1 MHFAHLF
8 VPLTFGRR
16 YSRSKKLKILLVFC
30 SLNRTF
36 APSKIQSKDMNSIKK
51 IFAQKLMDIKAI
63 KLQPNDPFTWASGWK
78 SPIYTDNRKTLGY
91 ADVRSFVKLEL
102 CHTIQAEFP
111 EAEAV
116 AGVATGAIA
125 QGALVADQLGLPY
138 AYVRPKPKDHGMG
151 NQVEG
156 ELKKGAKVIVVEDLI
171 STGGSSLKAV
181 QALREYGVE
190 VIGMV
195 ASFTYGFP
203 VAEEAFREAGVR
215 LVTLSDYNAVLEQA
229 AETGYIKEED
239 KLVLAEWR
247 KNPAEWRKE
256 A

>member
-1 MHFAHLF
+1 M
-8 VPLTFGRR
+8 
-16 YSRSKKLKILLVFC
+16 
-30 SLNRTF
+30 
-36 APSKIQSKDMNSIKK
+36 DIKK
-51 IFAQKLMDIKAI
+51 QFAQKLMDIKAI

-78 SPIYTDNRKTLGY
+78 SPIYTDNRKTLGHPSL
-91 ADVRSFVKLEL
+91 RSFVKLEL
-102 CHTIQAEFP
+102 CHVIQEQFP

-125 QGALVADQLGLPY
+125 QGVLVAEELGLPY
-138 AYVRPKPKDHGMG
+138 CYVRPKPKDHGMG

-156 ELKKGAKVIVVEDLI
+156 EIKKGSKVIVVEDLI

-181 QALREYGVE
+181 SALREYGVE

-203 VAEEAFREAGVR
+203 VAEEAFREAGVK
-215 LVTLSDYNAVLEQA
+215 LITLSNYDAVIEQA

-239 KLVLAEWR
+239 KAVLAEWR
-247 KNPAEWRKE
+247 KDPSVWGV
-256 A
+256 